1 MSSRPHL
8 RGTANAGSGGGN
20 PVASRPIGSAAL
32 EPAHSDRSVETER
45 PQHQNAGPHTKRPTS
60 HTSCRGPPLQRVE
73 RELRQSRSSSG
84 SVGSSMSRT
93 RSAIASFH
101 GLSFSSACPYGQGT
115 LPALGRLVDN
125 ANRRCHGKVDGLRQ
139 RAVGQPDADVG
150 AAFLEGHP
158 CTRHTVSSDLI
169 GTKSA

>member
-60 HTSCRGPPLQRVE
+60 SLPFGDQRTTACVE
-73 RELRQSRSSSG
+73 RTKGTVTRDRLDELEK
-84 SVGSSMSRT
+84 VP
-93 RSAIASFH
+93 
-101 GLSFSSACPYGQGT
+101 L
-115 LPALGRLVDN
+115 ALRLAGRLDLHQIHVVHH
-125 ANRRCHGKVDGLRQ
+125 AAVLTQLAVLGK
-139 RAVGQPDADVG
+139 
-150 AAFLEGHP
+150 E
-158 CTRHTVSSDLI
+158 
-169 GTKSA
+169 

>member
-60 HTSCRGPPLQRVE
+60 SVQGSTMCVE
-73 RELRQSRSSSG
+73 P
-84 SVGSSMSRT
+84 
-93 RSAIASFH
+93 SAF
-101 GLSFSSACPYGQGT
+101 LLSSALTEAVPRRPGCQPHT
-115 LPALGRLVDN
+115 TTKAVVPALT
-125 ANRRCHGKVDGLRQ
+125 H
-139 RAVGQPDADVG
+139 
-150 AAFLEGHP
+150 
-158 CTRHTVSSDLI
+158 
-169 GTKSA
+169 SAWLT